1 MLVASKQKGHYDLW
15 ALSIPCRWNVLC
27 KDNAGRYLIW
37 NKAILFFLLHHL
49 QVQIDSGVFTLQE
62 FLEDIPEV
70 MKNVV
75 TVTKIAGSGAAQ
87 SCGGYF
93 KVL

>member
-1 MLVASKQKGHYDLW
+1 MYCVRTMLVDISFGIRQFF
-15 ALSIPCRWNVLC
+15 SSCCIICRYKLT
-27 KDNAGRYLIW
+27 L
-37 NKAILFFLLHHL
+37 
-49 QVQIDSGVFTLQE
+49 VFTLQE

-87 SCGGYF
+87 NCGGYF

>member
-1 MLVASKQKGHYDLW
+1 M
-15 ALSIPCRWNVLC
+15 
-27 KDNAGRYLIW
+27 
-37 NKAILFFLLHHL
+37 
-49 QVQIDSGVFTLQE
+49 FTLQE

>member
-1 MLVASKQKGHYDLW
+1 
-15 ALSIPCRWNVLC
+15 
-27 KDNAGRYLIW
+27 
-37 NKAILFFLLHHL
+37 LLHHL

-87 SCGGYF
+87 NCGGYF